1 MKRHNSGDERNWV
14 AEYEDLT
21 KGAFIKDHE
30 DTEAEKEF
38 LRRVLGPERYAWL
51 ERGAKYGYGTSYD
64 PDEDVEE

>member
-1 MKRHNSGDERNWV
+1 MRRHNEDERDW
-14 AEYEDLT
+14 ATEYEELT
-21 KGAFIKDHE
+21 KGALLKDHE

-64 PDEDVEE
+64 PDEDGEE